1 MTKRKSLLT
10 VLSGLSMACLAG
22 AFTFLP
28 VSQAKAEETQKTV
41 VENVLMEGA
50 YVRTTGE
57 GNETYNTLSGI
68 RFVMFIDQETYN
80 TAVETYGEENVEVGM
95 YYVGRN
101 IDVGGTIDVTTDEEM
116 QDINTIPKGARHAVM
131 EAYTDSSAKTESA
144 SMAFSVAQLGIPESG
159 YNAQLIANGYLKT
172 TDSEGNETYTWAT
185 NPTTRSV
192 AEMASIALFEGAT
205 HADLHTFV
213 NAVATEDTFKFTN
226 DVVETDMYKAT
237 DLGLTA
243 PANLKIVWDSS
254 NEEVATFDENGALV
268 KVGEG
273 TTTITASIGNNVREM
288 TLNIVAPN
296 PLIVTEDNYLTIYNG
311 DIASDPNLGLSTMTC
326 VTAGEGEVADFTGG
340 YTGKAIRMPAISNPN
355 YILYSAYTAEEL
367 AEISKVYNTVS
378 LWFAVDNIASGT
390 FFIMNTSTSFAVKYH
405 GGNKGYTNATCGN
418 WEKWTISISDYI
430 SLLQQDKNGRDYVQ
444 LFHAWPNAGDDAPVK
459 EEGADRIYFYIGN
472 IEFDFDS
479 TIYTM
484 NQSSYDL
491 VEGFVTDG
499 ASRTR
504 TYYAAGS
511 TEIANF
517 TGGYTGNALR
527 IPLQSWSVNAGN
539 HFSAYVLK
547 SEYTAE
553 QVELFAKKHGYTHVA
568 LWFAVNGIEAGS
580 VGFQQN
586 SSYPTFLNAA
596 GYGNVKLTAADNG
609 KWQRVLVPI
618 ADYAATLVSK
628 TFSGVEQTYVNVLKP
643 VNNSLADGADEDA
656 TYQPYFYWGD
666 VELVT
671 SSYVVNVNAATYSQ
685 IYLNGNATAHTFVE
699 GSSTVTEV
707 EGVNYGTN
715 GFKGDY
721 TGNATKLTRF
731 TNKNYRFKN
740 VYSLEQLERMKETYT
755 KVSLYIAIDE
765 ITEGQVRLYAADDN
779 GRTCFMSKAGYNN
792 DNAAN
797 FHATPTGK
805 HLASATWHKISITLD
820 QYIQLVSVT
829 DAETGETTA
838 SDYCALFGL
847 WTYGT
852 VTGGA
857 NVYVGDIF
865 FE

>member
-28 VSQAKAEETQKTV
+28 VNQAKAEETQKTV

-213 NAVATEDTFKFTN
+213 NAVATEETFKFAN

-296 PLIVTEDNYLTIYNG
+296 PLIVTEDNYLTIYNP
-311 DIASDPNLGLSTMTC
+311 DIASDPKLGLSTMTC

-340 YTGKAIRMPAISNPN
+340 YTGKAMRLPAISNPG

-390 FFIMNTSTSFAVKYH
+390 FFIMNTATSFAVKYH

-430 SLLQQDKNGRDYVQ
+430 SLLQQDQNGRNYVQ
-444 LFHAWPNAGDDAPVK
+444 LFNAWPNSGEDAPVK
-459 EEGADRIYFYIGN
+459 EEGTDRICFYVGN
-472 IEFDFDS
+472 VEFGFNS
-479 TIYTM
+479 TIYTVTSISAS
-484 NQSSYDL
+484 NN
-491 VEGFVTDG
+491 EIIATDG
-499 ASRTR
+499 YSKFR
-504 TYYAAGS
+504 TYIAAGGA
-511 TEIANF
+511 EIANF
-517 TGGYTGNALR
+517 TGDYDGAAIQLPLKEDYVNHNAAQR
-527 IPLQSWSVNAGN
+527 MV
-539 HFSAYVLK
+539 YK
-547 SEYTAE
+547 YTAE
-553 QVELFAKKHGYTHVA
+553 QLNGYFAKQGYTHVS
-568 LWFAVNGIEAGS
+568 LWFAVDGIENGS
-580 VGFQQN
+580 IGFSQASGHPN
-586 SSYPTFLNAA
+586 FLYMA
-596 GYGNVKLTAADNG
+596 GYGDKTLTSADNG
-609 KWQRVLVPI
+609 KWQQVTISISNYISTFMANSTYSNLYRP
-618 ADYAATLVSK
+618 TL
-628 TFSGVEQTYVNVLKP
+628 
-643 VNNSLADGADEDA
+643 NSLADGEDA
-656 TYQPYFYWGD
+656 DTTYSIKFYIGNM
-666 VELVT
+666 ELVK
-671 SSYVVNVNAATYSQ
+671 SASIVKVNSATYSQ
-685 IYLNGNATAHTFVE
+685 IYLQGNAGA
-699 GSSTVTEV
+699 GSYVAAGSDAIKD
-707 EGVNYGTN
+707 
-715 GFKGDY
+715 FAGDY
-721 TGNATKLTRF
+721 TGGATKLTRY
-731 TNKNYRFKN
+731 TNDHYRFKN
-740 VYSLEQLERMKETYT
+740 FYTLEQLNTLKKTYSNI
-755 KVSLYIAIDE
+755 SLYIAIDQL
-765 ITEGQVRLYAADDN
+765 TEGQVRFTDN
-779 GRTCFMSKAGYNN
+779 SSTKNYYTFMGKAGYGNS
-792 DNAAN
+792 NAAN

-805 HLASATWHKISITLD
+805 HLASATWHKITISID
-820 QYIQLVSVT
+820 AYISLVTTT
-829 DAETGETTA
+829 DETTGETTVL
-838 SDYCALFGL
+838 DYCPLFGT
-847 WTYGT
+847 WVYGT
-852 VTGGA
+852 VTGG
-857 NVYVGDIF
+857 
-865 FE
+865 